1 MNFDVNFFFEKVK
14 MVVKNHGKIK
24 WMGNSFVGIEIFTF
38 FYCTFFA
45 IYIPAVEEVRIQFS
59 V

>member
-1 MNFDVNFFFEKVK
+1 
-14 MVVKNHGKIK
+14 MVVKNHGKTK